1 MKRRTFIIAAIT
13 TTGAVT
19 VSAVAFI
26 HRRHEQYNPLSTPE
40 VLSSFCDRKTLC
52 EIGTRYLH
60 VAPEEAQVQK
70 LQDLILTDQKG
81 KKPASLDNV
90 IVSKWV
96 NEQTRQ
102 DFINRRTITINGW
115 VVSLTEAR
123 QCALLSFNK

>member
-26 HRRHEQYNPLSTPE
+26 RRGHEQYNPLSTPE

-52 EIGTRYLH
+52 EIGASYLH
-60 VAPEEAQVQK
+60 IAHEEAQVQK
-70 LQDLILTDQKG
+70 LEDLILTDQKG
-81 KKPASLDNV
+81 KKPVSLDNV
-90 IVSKWV
+90 IVSNWV

-102 DFINRRTITINGW
+102 DFINHRTIAINGW
-115 VVSLTEAR
+115 MISLTEAR